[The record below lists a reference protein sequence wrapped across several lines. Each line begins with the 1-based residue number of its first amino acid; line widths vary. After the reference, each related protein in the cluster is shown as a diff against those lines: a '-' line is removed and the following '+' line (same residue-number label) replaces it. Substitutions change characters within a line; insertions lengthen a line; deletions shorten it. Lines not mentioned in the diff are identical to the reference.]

1 MKSIEKK
8 EHLFNLF
15 LNMHVKKAL
24 SSFQRFS
31 SLVLKIECFP
41 LIMGNGFVKKGVKK
55 RGMEKKK
62 MPKILVTGGAGFIGS
77 NLTEALLQRGHFVR
91 ILDDFSTGKRENL
104 IFDKAYPSPE
114 VIKGD
119 IREFSTCQKAV
130 KGIEYVFHQAALPS
144 VQRSIEDPETSN
156 AINVGGTLNILL
168 AAREEKVK
176 RVIYA
181 SSSSVYGDT
190 PTLPKHEEMPPDPLS
205 PYALQKYIGERYCR
219 LFYQLYSL
227 ETIALRYFNIFGPKQ
242 DPNSLYSAVIPK
254 FIDALLQGRPP
265 IIFGDGEQS
274 RDFTYIENVVQ
285 ANLLAMS
292 AEHLHGEAINIAC
305 GKRISLNQLL
315 NVLKEILGSKLSPI
329 YQEPRQ
335 GDVKHSLADIRK
347 GKEILNYEPTVG
359 IEIGLEKTVE
369 FFQKT
374 LR

>member
-1 MKSIEKK
+1 MA
-8 EHLFNLF
+8 N
-15 LNMHVKKAL
+15 V
-24 SSFQRFS
+24 
-31 SLVLKIECFP
+31 
-41 LIMGNGFVKKGVKK
+41 
-55 RGMEKKK
+55 
-62 MPKILVTGGAGFIGS
+62 LVTGGAGFIGS

-205 PYALQKYIGERYCR
+205 PYALQKYIGEQYCR
-219 LFYQLYSL
+219 LFYQLYGL
-227 ETIALRYFNIFGPKQ
+227 DTISLRYFNIFGPKQ

-347 GKEILNYEPTVG
+347 GKEILNYEPAVG

>member
-1 MKSIEKK
+1 
-8 EHLFNLF
+8 
-15 LNMHVKKAL
+15 
-24 SSFQRFS
+24 
-31 SLVLKIECFP
+31 
-41 LIMGNGFVKKGVKK
+41 MGKVRMSNV
-55 RGMEKKK
+55 
-62 MPKILVTGGAGFIGS
+62 LVTGGAGFIGS

-91 ILDDFSTGKRENL
+91 VLDDFSTGKRENL
-104 IFDKAYPSPE
+104 IFDKKFPSLE
-114 VIKGD
+114 IVEGD

-156 AINVGGTLNILL
+156 AVNVGGTLNILL
-168 AAREEKVK
+168 AAKETGVK

-190 PTLPKHEEMPPDPLS
+190 PALPKHEEMPSNPLS
-205 PYALQKYIGERYCR
+205 PYALQKYIGEQYCR
-219 LFYQLYSL
+219 LFYQLYGL
-227 ETIALRYFNIFGPKQ
+227 DTISLRYFNIFGPKQ

-329 YQEPRQ
+329 YQEPRK
-335 GDVKHSLADIRK
+335 GDVKHSLADICK